1 LFFIKTKDATERENL
16 IKYLNNKTVN
26 PAFHYLPLHTSKAGK
41 ASGRFDGTDTWTTKE
56 SERLLR
62 LPMFYN
68 LKPQEIAEIT
78 AIIKRFYETKT

>member
-16 IKYLNNKTVN
+16 IKYLNNKTIQV
-26 PAFHYLPLHTSKAGK
+26 AFHYLPLHTSQAGI
-41 ASGRFDGTDTWTTKE
+41 AFGRFEGTDVYTTKE

-62 LPMFYN
+62 LPMFYK
-68 LKPQEIAEIT
+68 LKSQEIAEVT